1 MEIKEA
7 LSRYNQFLYVEKG
20 LRPETV
26 TNYNRDIEI
35 FLTSLRDI
43 DDTTQLL
50 ASDITDFMKIQSQ
63 TGKSTRTINR
73 RLSVIRQFYMFLK
86 RDGIINITVPKIKPP
101 KGASFLPVCLSK
113 EEVEALL
120 DAPNIEKDD
129 EMRDRAMLEVMYAS
143 GLRVSEL
150 LSLHRGQINYDKSLV
165 TIIGKG
171 DKERRVPIGEFAL
184 DYVRMYIEGVRER
197 NIGHTSKF
205 LFLNRYGKPLSRQYF
220 FMQIRKYAKK
230 AGIDKTISP
239 HTIRHS
245 FATHLLEGGAA
256 LRTVQEM
263 LGHAKISTTQIYTH
277 LSSSRILSAFDLYSK
292 RK

>member
-50 ASDITDFMKIQSQ
+50 AADITDFMKIQSQ

-86 RDGIINITVPKIKPP
+86 RDGIINITIPKIKPP

-150 LSLHRGQINYDKSLV
+150 LSLHRGQINYDKGLV

-184 DYVRMYIEGVRER
+184 DYARMYIEGARER
-197 NIGHTSKF
+197 NIGHTSKY
-205 LFLNRYGKPLSRQYF
+205 LFLNRYGKQLSRQYF
-220 FMQIRKYAKK
+220 FMQIRKYAKN
-230 AGIDKTISP
+230 AGIDKIISP

-263 LGHAKISTTQIYTH
+263 LGHAKISTMQIYTH
-277 LSSSRILSAFDLYSK
+277 ISSNRILSAFDLYSK